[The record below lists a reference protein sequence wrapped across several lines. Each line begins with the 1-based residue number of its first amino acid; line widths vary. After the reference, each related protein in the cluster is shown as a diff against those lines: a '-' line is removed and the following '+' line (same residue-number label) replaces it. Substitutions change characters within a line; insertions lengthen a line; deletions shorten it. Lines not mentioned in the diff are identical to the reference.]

1 MNKLLLT
8 LFIGCNFL
16 IGNNIIECK
25 SSIDKQI
32 MIKLIEDIIETPTR
46 MIEVMDNNE
55 TIDCSRIIELF
66 KNEEWRLINFTMDIA
81 YIKCRGY
88 VFENIY
94 ESPLAGTDDL
104 VYDVYY
110 VKDEGLES
118 EDLIRFTFYPENGSL
133 IFIGITKPIG

>member
-1 MNKLLLT
+1 MRKA
-8 LFIGCNFL
+8 FIMTFVISLML
-16 IGNNIIECK
+16 INTNYIECQQV
-25 SSIDKQI
+25 IDKQN
-32 MIKLIEDIIETPTR
+32 MINLIEDIIETPTR
-46 MIEVMDNNE
+46 MIEIMGKNE
-55 TIDCSRIIELF
+55 TIDCSRIIESF
-66 KNEEWRLINFTMDIA
+66 KNEEWRLINFTMDIT

-104 VYDVYY
+104 VYDIYY

-118 EDLIRFTFYPENGSL
+118 EDLIRFTFFPENGSL

>member
-1 MNKLLLT
+1 MKKILMIT
-8 LFIGCNFL
+8 
-16 IGNNIIECK
+16 IIFCFTILNLRYVVCQSNEK
-25 SSIDKQI
+25 QQI

-46 MIEVMDNNE
+46 MIEIMDNNE

-94 ESPLAGTDDL
+94 EGPLAGTDGLD
-104 VYDVYY
+104 YDIYY

-118 EDLIRFTFYPENGSL
+118 EDLIRFTFYKENDSI
-133 IFIGITKPIG
+133 IFIGITKPID